1 MAKFNLELE
10 GDFSESDVVDAL
22 NYAAELVEGGNYS
35 GFLDNENIEVGS
47 FEYHS

>member
-22 NYAAELVEGGNYS
+22 NYAAVLVAGGSYAGHLANK
-35 GFLDNENIEVGS
+35 NIEFGS
-47 FEYHS
+47 FEYHI